1 MEKLNS
7 LEVSLTIGY
16 RLDCKYCPQRLLL
29 SRYFEND
36 PTRNAQL
43 KFDSFVL
50 HIPDQAFHAQTGQVF
65 GEVLR

>member
-7 LEVSLTIGY
+7 LEVSLTIGC

-50 HIPDQAFHAQTGQVF
+50 HIPD
-65 GEVLR
+65 